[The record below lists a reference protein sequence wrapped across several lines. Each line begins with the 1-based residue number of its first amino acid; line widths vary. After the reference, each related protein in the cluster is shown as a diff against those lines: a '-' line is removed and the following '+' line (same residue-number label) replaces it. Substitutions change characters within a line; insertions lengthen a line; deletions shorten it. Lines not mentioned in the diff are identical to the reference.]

1 MREANGCRKY
11 DQLVQQ
17 YDELADLTQKKRLSQ
32 AGNDG
37 TYGYLKLRV
46 LGDELR
52 DVIQA
57 MDVKVF
63 LSLSLLT
70 TDCSRVTRLRF

>member
-1 MREANGCRKY
+1 VEEEFGKLKRKY

-17 YDELADLTQKKRLSQ
+17 YDELADLTQKKKLSQ
-32 AGNDG
+32 AANDG
-37 TYGYLKLRV
+37 SFGFLKLRV

-57 MDVKVF
+57 MDVKVAI
-63 LSLSLLT
+63 
-70 TDCSRVTRLRF
+70 CSCFIV

>member
-1 MREANGCRKY
+1 M
-11 DQLVQQ
+11 QQ
-17 YDELADLTQKKRLSQ
+17 YDELADLTQNKKMSQ
-32 AGNDG
+32 AASDG

-57 MDVKVF
+57 MDVKVVPKVF
-63 LSLSLLT
+63 YILANYIRAIK
-70 TDCSRVTRLRF
+70 SRF